1 MDILAERR
9 PAASRAR
16 GGRLMAAAV
25 AVVAVTVAMLAACS
39 GASTPGPA
47 PQKASPDGAGRVSA
61 PPRGGPAWLLT
72 RWALSRLLADPAAR
86 EVLRGSQVYEILRP
100 GQKPLAG
107 TTAKLIVIF
116 ASARALEDAV
126 TGGTLPAGT
135 YGLLYDPEAWSFT
148 PLTER
153 REPVR
158 AATQAAAVA
167 HAHGLRLIV
176 APALDL
182 TTVLAPGSQGPRW
195 HAFLDLGLIG
205 HLARVADVVELQAQS
220 LERDTATYSAFLRAA
235 TSQASQ
241 ANPRITVLA
250 GLSTNP
256 PGAPVDSQ
264 HLTSAIQATRSM
276 VDGYW
281 LNIPGQGAR
290 CPTCNAARP
299 DIAIQTLQALR

>member
-25 AVVAVTVAMLAACS
+25 AAVAVTVAMLAACS
-39 GASTPGPA
+39 SASTPGPT
-47 PQKASPDGAGRVSA
+47 PPKASPNGAGRVSA
-61 PPRGGPAWLLT
+61 SPPGGPAWLLT

-86 EVLRGSQVYEILRP
+86 EVLRRSQVYEILRP

-153 REPVR
+153 REPVQ
-158 AATQAAAVA
+158 AATRAAAVA

-195 HAFLDLGLIG
+195 QAFLDLGLIG
-205 HLARVADVVELQAQS
+205 QLARVADVVELQAQS

-241 ANPRITVLA
+241 AYPRITVLA

-290 CPTCNAARP
+290 CPTCNAPRP